1 MKIPL
6 EKILEMEKEKL
17 NSTNKID
24 RMVMDELLKMGF
36 SYKRTGTNQLH
47 DAIAFVVKSD
57 PKSFLSTAD
66 AIRAAYRYLA
76 RKYGGKKE
84 SHQTHISNAIGAAFD
99 VGNIDYLLDVFKNSL
114 DPNTG
119 RVNGSVFIMTV
130 SRRIL
135 IRMEEEIQ
143 LIDANRL
150 RESIQESIS
159 KITSTSA
166 LASLCGIALAL
177 RGGGV

>member
-6 EKILEMEKEKL
+6 EKILEMEQEKP
-17 NSTNKID
+17 NSANKID

-66 AIRAAYRYLA
+66 AIRAAYRCLA

-119 RVNGSVFIMTV
+119 RVNGSTFIMTV

-135 IRMEEEIQ
+135 IRMEEENQ
-143 LIDANRL
+143 LIDADRL

-177 RGGGV
+177 RDR